1 MKTKFYL
8 AVFSLFCALNLVA
21 QTDYSS
27 YLDGAMKKL
36 GAGDCESAQKLYDVY
51 VDLSGDP
58 KPSVQ
63 TLINDCNA
71 EKQRKEEQKKSKIDL
86 MNNSYCKANKNR
98 YVAWNIAGA
107 GYPWN
112 LVTGIEFRGGG
123 IVGVGLYGDIGM
135 DFTTISYDYY
145 DGGKVA
151 GNTVKTAFRYAG
163 GIRFYP
169 YRGLFVDCGYGSIAK
184 TNVSLKGME
193 NGQYKFYSTP
203 EAARA
208 AVQNSHGILF
218 HAGYNLVTDLSNHAG
233 FFLGISGGA
242 SYDVI
247 NKVFAPSVNLK
258 LGVAWG
264 WHK

>member
-1 MKTKFYL
+1 MRTKLFL
-8 AVFSLFCALNLVA
+8 IAVCTFCVTTLVA
-21 QTDYSS
+21 QSDNSS
-27 YLDGAMKKL
+27 YLAQAWECLNSSNCDAAQRNYDLYKELSGERNLSLEKAI
-36 GAGDCESAQKLYDVY
+36 GDCLAKSSKKSAKSKSR
-51 VDLSGDP
+51 VDLMDN
-58 KPSVQ
+58 
-63 TLINDCNA
+63 T
-71 EKQRKEEQKKSKIDL
+71 
-86 MNNSYCKANKNR
+86 YCRANKNR